1 MSKSQF
7 PWGLTDQGAGT
18 LKGAF
23 QGCICRGRGLRT
35 GQQSAL
41 TIGHQWSDQHHLDCF
56 KYSWSLVPGS
66 VFSPFFFF
74 FFGGGDVQFSEFWQ
88 LMPWVQSGHY
98 IVNVFHLVGVSVS
111 IKTACRIWLRI
122 LSIAF
127 EEEIKVLDL
136 AYWLVK

>member
-1 MSKSQF
+1 M
-7 PWGLTDQGAGT
+7 
-18 LKGAF
+18 
-23 QGCICRGRGLRT
+23 
-35 GQQSAL
+35 
-41 TIGHQWSDQHHLDCF
+41 
-56 KYSWSLVPGS
+56 
-66 VFSPFFFF
+66 VFSSRVSFFPFFFF

-98 IVNVFHLVGVSVS
+98 IVNFFHLVGVSVS